1 MTACRYT
8 SCVLADSP
16 ASFMSSIIRVR
27 IADIVCSFVIDGTTR
42 LDADDS
48 LTSYSSGDAA
58 TPPRL
63 RHRRSRPFNRGAF
76 GRAVRTIS
84 DAEFDAI
91 LRAGFELL
99 LISAPATEL
108 EVLEFADE
116 PAAFDRPIVERISSR
131 PFRDAAFSEAVKSAY
146 ENTCAVTGLKIIN
159 GGGRPEVQAAH
170 IRP

>member
-27 IADIVCSFVIDGTTR
+27 IADIVCSLVIDGTTR

-63 RHRRSRPFNRGAF
+63 RHVAQPSVQHQFIQHSSDFRVHSRGLNK
-76 GRAVRTIS
+76 S
-84 DAEFDAI
+84 
-91 LRAGFELL
+91 
-99 LISAPATEL
+99 
-108 EVLEFADE
+108 
-116 PAAFDRPIVERISSR
+116 VEALS
-131 PFRDAAFSEAVKSAY
+131 PPV
-146 ENTCAVTGLKIIN
+146 V
-159 GGGRPEVQAAH
+159 
-170 IRP
+170 

>member
-63 RHRRSRPFNRGAF
+63 RHRRSRPFNGVSVLVQF
-76 GRAVRTIS
+76 HSMMIY
-84 DAEFDAI
+84 D
-91 LRAGFELL
+91 
-99 LISAPATEL
+99 APAEDL
-108 EVLEFADE
+108 
-116 PAAFDRPIVERISSR
+116 SR
-131 PFRDAAFSEAVKSAY
+131 DGKQDV
-146 ENTCAVTGLKIIN
+146 
-159 GGGRPEVQAAH
+159 
-170 IRP
+170 

>member
-63 RHRRSRPFNRGAF
+63 RHRRSRPFNQRYLKFSGSTDLGELI
-76 GRAVRTIS
+76 GRVTEDGRHA
-84 DAEFDAI
+84 AAI
-91 LRAGFELL
+91 V
-99 LISAPATEL
+99 I
-108 EVLEFADE
+108 
-116 PAAFDRPIVERISSR
+116 
-131 PFRDAAFSEAVKSAY
+131 
-146 ENTCAVTGLKIIN
+146 
-159 GGGRPEVQAAH
+159 
-170 IRP
+170 

>member
-63 RHRRSRPFNRGAF
+63 RHRRSRPFNRW
-76 GRAVRTIS
+76 
-84 DAEFDAI
+84 
-91 LRAGFELL
+91 L
-99 LISAPATEL
+99 LIAPLPWLRWMPA
-108 EVLEFADE
+108 FASMTSGYAD
-116 PAAFDRPIVERISSR
+116 VER
-131 PFRDAAFSEAVKSAY
+131 
-146 ENTCAVTGLKIIN
+146 
-159 GGGRPEVQAAH
+159 
-170 IRP
+170 

>member
-63 RHRRSRPFNRGAF
+63 RHRRSRPFNQIAFRARRSSLEAAPAF
-76 GRAVRTIS
+76 GSWWLCGLRK
-84 DAEFDAI
+84 AE
-91 LRAGFELL
+91 
-99 LISAPATEL
+99 P
-108 EVLEFADE
+108 
-116 PAAFDRPIVERISSR
+116 VE
-131 PFRDAAFSEAVKSAY
+131 E
-146 ENTCAVTGLKIIN
+146 
-159 GGGRPEVQAAH
+159 H
-170 IRP
+170 

>member
-63 RHRRSRPFNRGAF
+63 RHRRSRPFNARRSRGQRRQVVEITEVGQQIPLSGGTEEF
-76 GRAVRTIS
+76 IGRT
-84 DAEFDAI
+84 AEF
-91 LRAGFELL
+91 F
-99 LISAPATEL
+99 P
-108 EVLEFADE
+108 
-116 PAAFDRPIVERISSR
+116 
-131 PFRDAAFSEAVKSAY
+131 
-146 ENTCAVTGLKIIN
+146 LK
-159 GGGRPEVQAAH
+159 G
-170 IRP
+170 

>member
-63 RHRRSRPFNRGAF
+63 RHRRSRPFNTVF
-76 GRAVRTIS
+76 SS
-84 DAEFDAI
+84 DLCD
-91 LRAGFELL
+91 
-99 LISAPATEL
+99 LIVQYFPHRET
-108 EVLEFADE
+108 
-116 PAAFDRPIVERISSR
+116 
-131 PFRDAAFSEAVKSAY
+131 Y
-146 ENTCAVTGLKIIN
+146 TGLTTARLATMLSRFEIQ
-159 GGGRPEVQAAH
+159 PEPRVK
-170 IRP
+170 RR

>member
-63 RHRRSRPFNRGAF
+63 RHRRSRPFNAR
-76 GRAVRTIS
+76 RMT
-84 DAEFDAI
+84 
-91 LRAGFELL
+91 
-99 LISAPATEL
+99 
-108 EVLEFADE
+108 
-116 PAAFDRPIVERISSR
+116 
-131 PFRDAAFSEAVKSAY
+131 DAAHNQHPETRRPLGSPG
-146 ENTCAVTGLKIIN
+146 VTSD
-159 GGGRPEVQAAH
+159 
-170 IRP
+170 

>member
-63 RHRRSRPFNRGAF
+63 RHRRSRPFN
-76 GRAVRTIS
+76 GRLHAR
-84 DAEFDAI
+84 
-91 LRAGFELL
+91 RRLL
-99 LISAPATEL
+99 QTAPQGPL
-108 EVLEFADE
+108 
-116 PAAFDRPIVERISSR
+116 
-131 PFRDAAFSEAVKSAY
+131 FRRRSGEKV
-146 ENTCAVTGLKIIN
+146 
-159 GGGRPEVQAAH
+159 
-170 IRP
+170 